1 MARTTVHRCH
11 ETRMSYD
18 HMKILHGELL
28 EGILSFVNEEVD
40 NVIDERIQQVRSD
53 GLDDD

>member
-1 MARTTVHRCH
+1 MNT
-11 ETRMSYD
+11 D